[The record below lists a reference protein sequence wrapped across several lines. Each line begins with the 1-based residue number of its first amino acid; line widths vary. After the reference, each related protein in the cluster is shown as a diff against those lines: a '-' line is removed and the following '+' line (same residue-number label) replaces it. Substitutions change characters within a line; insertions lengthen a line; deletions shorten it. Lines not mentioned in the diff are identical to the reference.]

1 VALKLIIWNFP
12 FFYPNKSKL
21 IALAVKYQVW
31 LVIADPE

>member
-1 VALKLIIWNFP
+1 LKLIIWNFP
-12 FFYPNKSKL
+12 FFYPTNKSKL